1 MFIRLKS
8 FLLAFLLL
16 LLLARPGL
24 AIGPGTG
31 GSKIRVGDERVGP
44 YVLLVATSP
53 LPVKVGQMSVWV
65 RVANATDAAQLRQ
78 DAVVTVTA
86 RPRSGGATQT
96 AQASHQNAGNDV
108 DYVAHLEV
116 EAPGEWDVTVSV
128 EDELGQAEVSFVE
141 TVSRGQNIGLLLGL
155 AVPFVVLAALVGV
168 YLWRRSPAEVDLSL
182 PQSAG

>member
-1 MFIRLKS
+1 MFFRIKP
-8 FLLAFLLL
+8 FFLAFLLS

-65 RVANATDAAQLRQ
+65 RAASAADPAQLRP

-86 RPRSGGATQT
+86 RPAEGGAAQT
-96 AQASHQNAGNDV
+96 AQASHQNAGNEV

-116 EAPGEWDVTVSV
+116 ERPGEWEVTVQV
-128 EDELGQAEVSFVE
+128 ADELGQAEVTFTE
-141 TVSRGQNIGLLLGL
+141 TVSRAQSPGLLLGL
-155 AVPFVVLAALVGV
+155 ALPFVALAALVGV
-168 YLWRRSPAEVDLSL
+168 YLWRRSPAEDVLAD
-182 PQSAG
+182 A